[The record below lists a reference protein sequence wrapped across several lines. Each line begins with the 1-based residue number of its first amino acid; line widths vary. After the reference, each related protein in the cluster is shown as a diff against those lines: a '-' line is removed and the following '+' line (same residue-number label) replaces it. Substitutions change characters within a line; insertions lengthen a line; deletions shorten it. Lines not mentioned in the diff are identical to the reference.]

1 MNVCLINILI
11 KFLFLNKWR
20 YIFMGALGN
29 HDIQQTYPDDITYD
43 CLQNIY
49 KEITNK

>member
-1 MNVCLINILI
+1 MKI
-11 KFLFLNKWR
+11 
-20 YIFMGALGN
+20 YIYGGTRN